1 MMKKEEPLLIP
12 INNITIDPN
21 APIVFGDYTYPDTR
35 RKFISKVYSI
45 VWCMLVITSTYI
57 GICNQNHELQ
67 SFLKT
72 DQGLQILYTDMLLLF
87 FVTLVLCCCGRV
99 FQESCIANWCILIVF
114 TILETYML
122 GYVGVYY
129 NTNTLL
135 LGGITTI
142 SITTGLSIYAIQTKY
157 DYTIFGNVLIV
168 LFLGLIVFMLF
179 TGFVNSPILNILY
192 STGGA
197 VIFSFYIIYDTQ
209 LIVGG
214 KNRMIQY
221 TENDYVIAAI
231 GLYIDI
237 INLFLYILELLNGD

>member
-1 MMKKEEPLLIP
+1 
-12 INNITIDPN
+12 
-21 APIVFGDYTYPDTR
+21 
-35 RKFISKVYSI
+35 
-45 VWCMLVITSTYI
+45 
-57 GICNQNHELQ
+57 
-67 SFLKT
+67 
-72 DQGLQILYTDMLLLF
+72 MLLLF
-87 FVTLVLCCCGRV
+87 IVTLILCCCGRV

-135 LGGITTI
+135 LGGITTV

-157 DYTIFGNVLIV
+157 DYTILGNVLIV

-179 TGFVNSPILNILY
+179 TGLINSPILNIMY

>member
-1 MMKKEEPLLIP
+1 MMKQQEPLLIP

-21 APIVFGDYTYPDTR
+21 APIVFGEYTYLETR

-72 DQGLQILYTDMLLLF
+72 DQALQILYTDFLLLF
-87 FVTLVLCCCGRV
+87 IVTLILCCCGRV
-99 FQESCIANWCILIVF
+99 FQESSIANWCILIVF

-122 GYVGVYY
+122 GYVGVFY

-135 LGGITTI
+135 LGGITTV

-157 DYTIFGNVLIV
+157 DYTTLGNILIV
-168 LFLGLIVFMLF
+168 LFLGLLVFMMLV
-179 TGFVNSPILNILY
+179 GFVNSPLLNIMY

-197 VIFSFYIIYDTQ
+197 VVFSFYIIYDTQ

>member
-1 MMKKEEPLLIP
+1 MKQQEPLLIP

-21 APIVFGDYTYPDTR
+21 APIVFGEYTYLETR

-57 GICNQNHELQ
+57 GICNQNHQLQ

-72 DQGLQILYTDMLLLF
+72 DQALQILYTDFLLLF
-87 FVTLVLCCCGRV
+87 IVTFVLCCCGRV

-122 GYVGVYY
+122 GYVGVFYD
-129 NTNTLL
+129 TNTLL
-135 LGGITTI
+135 LGGITTV

-157 DYTIFGNVLIV
+157 DYTILGNVLIV
-168 LFLGLIVFMLF
+168 LFLGLLVFMLF
-179 TGFVNSPILNILY
+179 TGFVNSPLVNILY

-197 VIFSFYIIYDTQ
+197 IIFSFYIIYDTQ

-214 KNRMIQY
+214 KHRMIQY

>member
-1 MMKKEEPLLIP
+1 MKQQEPLLIP

-21 APIVFGDYTYPDTR
+21 APIVFGEYTYHETR

-57 GICNQNHELQ
+57 GICNQNHQLQ
-67 SFLKT
+67 TFLKT
-72 DQGLQILYTDMLLLF
+72 DQALQILYTDMLLLF
-87 FVTLVLCCCGRV
+87 IVTFVLCCCGRV

-122 GYVGVYY
+122 GYVGVFYD
-129 NTNTLL
+129 TNTLL
-135 LGGITTI
+135 LGGITTV

-168 LFLGLIVFMLF
+168 LFLGLLVFMMLV
-179 TGFVNSPILNILY
+179 GFVNSPLLNIMY

-197 VIFSFYIIYDTQ
+197 VVFSFYIIYDTQ

>member
-1 MMKKEEPLLIP
+1 MKQQEPLLIP

-21 APIVFGDYTYPDTR
+21 APIVFGEYTYPDTR

-45 VWCMLVITSTYI
+45 VCCMLVITSTYI
-57 GICNQNHELQ
+57 GICNQNHQLQ

-72 DQGLQILYTDMLLLF
+72 DQALQILYTDFLLLF
-87 FVTLVLCCCGRV
+87 ILTFVLCCCGRV

-122 GYVGVYY
+122 GYVGVFYD
-129 NTNTLL
+129 TNTLL
-135 LGGITTI
+135 LGGIATV

-157 DYTIFGNVLIV
+157 DYTILGNVLIV
-168 LFLGLIVFMLF
+168 LFLGLLVFMLF
-179 TGFVNSPILNILY
+179 TGFVNSPIINILY
-192 STGGA
+192 STCGA
-197 VIFSFYIIYDTQ
+197 IIFSFYIIYDTQ

-214 KNRMIQY
+214 KHRMIQY

>member
-1 MMKKEEPLLIP
+1 MKQQEPLLIP

-21 APIVFGDYTYPDTR
+21 APIVFGEYTYHETR

-72 DQGLQILYTDMLLLF
+72 DQALQILYTDMLLLF
-87 FVTLVLCCCGRV
+87 IVTFVLCCCGRV

-122 GYVGVYY
+122 GYVGVFYD
-129 NTNTLL
+129 TNTLL
-135 LGGITTI
+135 LGGITTV

-157 DYTIFGNVLIV
+157 DYTTFGNILIV
-168 LFLGLIVFMLF
+168 LFLGLLVFMMLV
-179 TGFVNSPILNILY
+179 GFVNSPLLNILY